1 MVRGR
6 FAGMGACRCRCL
18 RACGVARGLSAPRP
32 MRGRFLGGEGSV
44 GMRGVDAVLCAAFE
58 PPDLVP
64 ALSRLGPPPFR
75 PVACLSALCGAHGG
89 KVSGQSCRTSVAA
102 GALRHRVS
110 GARRLLRSFGEQEER
125 MDLVQLRR
133 FLAVAET
140 EHITESARRLGTTQP
155 ALSRSIRALERE
167 LGVSLFERSGR
178 NVRLTPCG
186 ELLRRRASPLVAG
199 IDGLGRE
206 LAAFCEGGRHVVRI
220 DVRAASEAVTE
231 AMEAYKRKRP
241 DVRFELGRSAD
252 RAGCDVL
259 VDALGADK
267 ELAGVVGWGGFE
279 VTAFFEER
287 IGVLVP
293 LESGVSESASL
304 RELTEGGVVY
314 PAREGGFRSLCDEL
328 CARHGVAPD
337 VVFAGG
343 GPSLVCDM
351 VALGQGTGF
360 WPERSWGDPPSGDVR
375 LVRVREG
382 GFARRVVIA
391 SPAGCELDGE
401 PRLFL
406 EYLVCRLGARW
417 VR

>member
-1 MVRGR
+1 
-6 FAGMGACRCRCL
+6 
-18 RACGVARGLSAPRP
+18 
-32 MRGRFLGGEGSV
+32 
-44 GMRGVDAVLCAAFE
+44 
-58 PPDLVP
+58 
-64 ALSRLGPPPFR
+64 
-75 PVACLSALCGAHGG
+75 
-89 KVSGQSCRTSVAA
+89 
-102 GALRHRVS
+102 
-110 GARRLLRSFGEQEER
+110 

-155 ALSRSIRALERE
+155 ALSRSIRALEQE

-279 VTAFFEER
+279 VAAFFEER

-293 LESGVSESASL
+293 LESGMPESASL